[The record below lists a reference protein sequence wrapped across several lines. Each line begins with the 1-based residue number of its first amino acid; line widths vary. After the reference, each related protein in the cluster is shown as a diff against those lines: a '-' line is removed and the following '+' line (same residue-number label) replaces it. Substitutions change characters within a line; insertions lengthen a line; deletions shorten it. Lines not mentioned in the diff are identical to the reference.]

1 MNKTC
6 VSQDKNCIFNS
17 NKYMYDIINDNGI
30 CLNKLF
36 NKIPDKNLL
45 SELNKYYQ
53 EFILNINKL
62 FIDKE
67 QTIEFLKTVNQSCKE
82 MNFKLFRKSLID
94 NKVVEDFFS
103 KKKQNEFYRL
113 REYILKLEKEN
124 YLLESIL
131 NNTNV
136 KRKRI
141 SYESSILENKKL
153 KKNIQELKIEKE
165 EMKKKIHILEKEKCN
180 REYIDNSNIIK
191 LLSPLE

>member
-6 VSQDKNCIFNS
+6 VSPDKNCIFNS

-124 YLLESIL
+124 DLLEKKSL
-131 NNTNV
+131 
-136 KRKRI
+136 KRKTVL
-141 SYESSILENKKL
+141 SYESSLLENKKL
-153 KKNIQELKIEKE
+153 KKTIQEMRIEKE
-165 EMKKKIHILEKEKCN
+165 EMKKKIYILEKEQCN
-180 REYIDNSNIIK
+180 REYIENSNIRK